1 MPVRDRHPDIHD
13 EPNNRFPMST
23 QTALPEQDIRFSP
36 APQDRTRILVVDDSK
51 HAADILAMFLRIE
64 GYDVAVA
71 YEGGEAIKLA
81 ETFHPKFVFLD
92 LGMPG
97 MDGLETAK
105 VLRGLYPDIFL
116 TALSGRGSEDDRCRT
131 DEAGFDVHLVKPA
144 KPDDIKR
151 ALRLLDPQDAE

>member
-1 MPVRDRHPDIHD
+1 MNTHPA
-13 EPNNRFPMST
+13 P
-23 QTALPEQDIRFSP
+23 PEHDIRFSP
-36 APQDRTRILVVDDSK
+36 APHERTRILVADDSK

-64 GYDVAVA
+64 GYDVVVA
-71 YEGGEAIKLA
+71 YDGQEAIDLA
-81 ETFHPKFVFLD
+81 ATFKPKFVFLD

-131 DEAGFDVHLVKPA
+131 DEAGFNVHLVKPA
-144 KPDDIKR
+144 KPDDIKK
-151 ALRLLDPQDAE
+151 ALRLLEPQEAE